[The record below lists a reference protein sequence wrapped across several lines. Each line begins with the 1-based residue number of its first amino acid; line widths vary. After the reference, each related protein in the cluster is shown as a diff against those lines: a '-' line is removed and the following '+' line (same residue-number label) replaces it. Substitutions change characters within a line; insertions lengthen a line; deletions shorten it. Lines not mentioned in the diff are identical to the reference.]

1 LTLLPAFN
9 RSRRFNRRTTIET
22 LCLAGL
28 LIGAVCLIGAKA
40 QAQPDPAQVTI
51 KVIPVAAGT
60 YMLEG
65 GGGNIGISVGN
76 DDVFMIDDQ
85 YAPLTP
91 KIRAAIATVSPK
103 PVRFLLNTHW
113 HGDHTGGNEN
123 MAGAGAIIV
132 AHDNTRKRM
141 TREQFIAAFNMKV
154 PPSPVAALPI
164 VTFSESLSLYL
175 NGDSVRATHFRNA
188 HTDGDV
194 VVTFEKA
201 NVIHMGDI
209 FFNGM
214 YPLVDLSTGGSIDGI
229 IAAVDQILPRTTA
242 STRFIPGHGPLGNR
256 DDLVRYRSVVK
267 TIRDRVARLVARR
280 RTLAQVVAAKPTADY
295 DGAWGKG
302 FLQPDVFVT
311 ILYNDLSRR
320 GRLTGRP

>member
-1 LTLLPAFN
+1 M
-9 RSRRFNRRTTIET
+9 
-22 LCLAGL
+22 
-28 LIGAVCLIGAKA
+28 
-40 QAQPDPAQVTI
+40 
-51 KVIPVAAGT
+51 AAGI

-154 PPSPVAALPI
+154 PPSPTAALPI

-194 VVTFEKA
+194 IVTFEKA
-201 NVIHMGDI
+201 NVVHMGDI

-229 IAAVDQILPRTTA
+229 IAAVDQVLPRTTA
-242 STRFIPGHGPLGNR
+242 NTRFIPGHGPLGNR

>member
-1 LTLLPAFN
+1 MNPLIDGFRLL
-9 RSRRFNRRTTIET
+9 RGVSRVS
-22 LCLAGL
+22 
-28 LIGAVCLIGAKA
+28 LIVAAIALFTRAA
-40 QAQPDPAQVTI
+40 QTQPDPATVTI
-51 KVIPVAAGT
+51 KVTPLGT
-60 YMLEG
+60 GVYMLEG
-65 GGGNIGISVGN
+65 AGGNIGISVGN

-113 HGDHTGGNEN
+113 HGDHVGGNQD

-141 TREQFIAAFNMKV
+141 TKEQFIATFNMKV
-154 PPSPVAALPI
+154 PPSPAAALPI
-164 VTFSESLSLYL
+164 VTFSQSMSLYL
-175 NGDSVRATHFRNA
+175 NGDSVRAVHFRNA

-201 NVIHMGDI
+201 DVVHMGDT
-209 FFNGM
+209 FFNGF

-229 IAAVDQILPRTTA
+229 IAAADQVLSRTT
-242 STRFIPGHGPLGNR
+242 SKTKIIPGHGPLGTR
-256 DDLVRYRSVVK
+256 DDLLRYRNMVK
-267 TIRDRVARLVARR
+267 TVRGRVAALVARR
-280 RTLAQVVAAKPTADY
+280 RTLSQVVAAKPTAEFD
-295 DGAWGKG
+295 AKWGGGYLK
-302 FLQPDVFVT
+302 PEVFVT

-320 GRLTGRP
+320 R

>member
-1 LTLLPAFN
+1 MVV
-9 RSRRFNRRTTIET
+9 IEKM
-22 LCLAGL
+22 LCRAAL
-28 LIGAVCLIGAKA
+28 LICAVGIMRTEAG
-40 QAQPDPAQVTI
+40 AQPDPAQVTI
-51 KVIPVAAGT
+51 KVIPVAAGI

-132 AHDNTRKRM
+132 AQDNTRKRM
-141 TREQFIAAFNMKV
+141 TKEQFIAAFNMKV
-154 PPSPVAALPI
+154 PPAPAAALPI
-164 VTFSESLSLYL
+164 ITFSESLSLYL
-175 NGDSVRATHFRNA
+175 NADSVRAVHFRNA

-201 NVIHMGDI
+201 NVVHMGDI

-229 IAAVDQILPRTTA
+229 IAAVDKMLSTTTA
-242 STRFIPGHGPLGNR
+242 NTRYIPGHGPLGNR
-256 DDLVRYRSVVK
+256 DDLVRYRNVVK
-267 TIRDRVARLVARR
+267 TIRDRVAQLVARR
-280 RTLAQVVAAKPTADY
+280 RTLAQVVAAKPTAEY
-295 DGAWGKG
+295 DATWGKG

-311 ILYNDLSRR
+311 ILYNDLARAR
-320 GRLTGRP
+320 GR

>member
-1 LTLLPAFN
+1 MVAAIALSSSA
-9 RSRRFNRRTTIET
+9 
-22 LCLAGL
+22 
-28 LIGAVCLIGAKA
+28 A
-40 QAQPDPAQVTI
+40 QAQPDPATVTI
-51 KVIPVAAGT
+51 KVTPLGT
-60 YMLEG
+60 GVYMLEG
-65 GGGNIGISVGN
+65 AGGNIGISVGN

-113 HGDHTGGNEN
+113 HGDHVGGNQE

-132 AHDNTRKRM
+132 AHDNPRKRM
-141 TREQFIAAFNMKV
+141 TKEQFLAAFNMKV

-164 VTFSESLSLYL
+164 VTFSQSMSLFL
-175 NGDSVRATHFRNA
+175 NGDSVRAVHFRNA

-201 NVIHMGDI
+201 DVVHMGDT
-209 FFNGM
+209 FFNGF

-229 IAAVDQILPRTTA
+229 IAAVDQVLSRTT
-242 STRFIPGHGPLGNR
+242 SKTKIIPGHGPLGTR
-256 DDLVRYRSVVK
+256 DDLLRYRTMVK
-267 TIRDRVARLVARR
+267 TVRDRVAALVARR
-280 RTLAQVVAAKPTADY
+280 RTLSQVVAAKPTAEFD
-295 DGAWGKG
+295 AKWGGG
-302 FLQPDVFVT
+302 FLKPEVFVT

-320 GRLTGRP
+320 R

>member
-1 LTLLPAFN
+1 M
-9 RSRRFNRRTTIET
+9 TIEKKLWRT
-22 LCLAGL
+22 VL
-28 LIGAVCLIGAKA
+28 LIAALGIVRTEAR
-40 QAQPDPAQVTI
+40 AQPDPAQVTI
-51 KVIPVAAGT
+51 KVIPVATGV

-132 AHDNTRKRM
+132 AQDNTRKRM
-141 TREQFIAAFNMKV
+141 TKEQFIAAFNMKV
-154 PPSPVAALPI
+154 PPSPAGALPI
-164 VTFSESLSLYL
+164 ITFSESLSLYL
-175 NGDSVRATHFRNA
+175 NGDSVRAVHFRNA

-201 NVIHMGDI
+201 NVVHMGDT
-209 FFNGM
+209 FFNGI

-229 IAAVDQILPRTTA
+229 IAAVDKMLATTNA
-242 STRFIPGHGPLGNR
+242 NTRFIPGHGPLGNR
-256 DDLVRYRSVVK
+256 ADLVRYRDMTK
-267 TIRDRVARLVARR
+267 TVRDRVARLVARR
-280 RTLAQVVAAKPTADY
+280 RTLAQVVATKPTADF
-295 DGAWGKG
+295 DATWGKG
-302 FLQPDVFVT
+302 FLQPDVFVA
-311 ILYNDLSRR
+311 ILYNDLSRPR
-320 GRLTGRP
+320 GR

>member
-1 LTLLPAFN
+1 MAIAK
-9 RSRRFNRRTTIET
+9 R
-22 LCLAGL
+22 LCRAVL
-28 LIGAVCLIGAKA
+28 LIAVLGIVQTEAG
-40 QAQPDPAQVTI
+40 AQPDPATVTI
-51 KVIPVAAGT
+51 KVTSLANGV

-65 GGGNIGISVGN
+65 AGGNIGISVGN

-132 AHDNTRKRM
+132 AQDNTRKRM
-141 TREQFIAAFNMKV
+141 TKEQFIAAFNMKV
-154 PPSPVAALPI
+154 PPSPAAALPI
-164 VTFSESLSLYL
+164 ITFSESLSLYL
-175 NGDSVRATHFRNA
+175 NGDSVRAVHFRNA

-194 VVTFEKA
+194 VVTFERA
-201 NVIHMGDI
+201 NVVHMGDT

-214 YPLVDLSTGGSIDGI
+214 YPLVDLSTGGSIDGV
-229 IAAVDQILPRTTA
+229 IAAVDKMLATTNA
-242 STRFIPGHGPLGNR
+242 NTRFIPGHGPLGSR
-256 DDLVRYRSVVK
+256 ADLVRYRNMTK

-295 DGAWGKG
+295 DATWGKG
-302 FLQPDVFVT
+302 FLQPDVFVA
-311 ILYNDLSRR
+311 ILYNDLARPR
-320 GRLTGRP
+320 GR

>member
-1 LTLLPAFN
+1 MVAAIALSSSA
-9 RSRRFNRRTTIET
+9 
-22 LCLAGL
+22 
-28 LIGAVCLIGAKA
+28 A
-40 QAQPDPAQVTI
+40 QAQPDPATVTI
-51 KVIPVAAGT
+51 KVTPLGT
-60 YMLEG
+60 GVYMLEG
-65 GGGNIGISVGN
+65 AGGNIGISVGN

-113 HGDHTGGNEN
+113 HGDHVGGNQE

-141 TREQFIAAFNMKV
+141 TKEQFLAAFNMKV

-164 VTFSESLSLYL
+164 VTFSQSMSLFL
-175 NGDSVRATHFRNA
+175 NGDSVRAVHFRNA

-201 NVIHMGDI
+201 DVVHMGDT
-209 FFNGM
+209 FFNGF

-229 IAAVDQILPRTTA
+229 IAAVDQVLSRTT
-242 STRFIPGHGPLGNR
+242 SKTKIIPGHGPLGTR
-256 DDLVRYRSVVK
+256 DDLLRYRTMVK
-267 TIRDRVARLVARR
+267 TVRDRVAALVARR
-280 RTLAQVVAAKPTADY
+280 RTLSQVVAAKPTAEFD
-295 DGAWGKG
+295 AKWGGG
-302 FLQPDVFVT
+302 FLKPEVFVT

-320 GRLTGRP
+320 R